1 MEDHVC
7 APTKLLSPG
16 MTSLEPKPAIRP
28 IALGSPSQWGDG
40 GLRRGASSGHP
51 GDDSAVVVSCA
62 ADCFHSKTRESTKAN
77 LALHGWHG

>member
-16 MTSLEPKPAIRP
+16 MTSLEPKPAIN
-28 IALGSPSQWGDG
+28 ALGSPFRDM

-62 ADCFHSKTRESTKAN
+62 PDCFHSKTRESTKAN